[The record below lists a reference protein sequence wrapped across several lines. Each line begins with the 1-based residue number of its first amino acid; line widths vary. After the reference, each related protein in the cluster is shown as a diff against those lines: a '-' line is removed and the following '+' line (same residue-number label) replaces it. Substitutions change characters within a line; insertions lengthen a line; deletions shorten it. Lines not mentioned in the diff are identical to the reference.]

1 VADPELIGRVMMRS
15 SGELDARIAGPS
27 WRVSQK
33 HPAWLEAASQ
43 AAANAR
49 TKAAA
54 YAAGVDARLGPL
66 LKLSEPDDGYG
77 VPQSARAA
85 FGGADMPIDAGQQ
98 EVTAS
103 IHARFELD
111 LP

>member
-1 VADPELIGRVMMRS
+1 VDDPELIGRVMMRS

-54 YAAGVDARLGPL
+54 YAGGVDAHLGPL

-77 VPQSARAA
+77 MPQAARAA
-85 FGGADMPIDAGQQ
+85 FGGADMHVDAGQQ

-103 IHARFELD
+103 IHATFELD

>member
-1 VADPELIGRVMMRS
+1 M
-15 SGELDARIAGPS
+15 
-27 WRVSQK
+27 SQK

-66 LKLSEPDDGYG
+66 LKLSEPEDGYG
-77 VPQSARAA
+77 MPQSARAA
-85 FGGADMPIDAGQQ
+85 FGGEMRVDAGQQ

-103 IHARFELD
+103 VQATFRLD
-111 LP
+111 LA